1 MQGLFDWLL
10 SLPLAALYA
19 TLGVVAAIENVFPPI
34 PADTIVALG
43 SFLAARGHGSVVGAF
58 LATWIGNVA
67 GAMVTYSA
75 GRRYGAERLERRLMG
90 DKAGS
95 AQARLQNLYGR
106 FGIAA
111 LFFSRFIPG
120 IRAIVPPF
128 AGALRVP
135 PLRAGIAIALAS
147 GIWYGLVSYLGYTV
161 GADWPRLVALI
172 KRDGA
177 LAAMVAAVL
186 ALAIGVVWWLR
197 ARRDRGAA
205 GTTVAAEDESS
216 RVESEA
222 P

>member
-1 MQGLFDWLL
+1 MQPLFDWLL

-67 GAMVTYSA
+67 SAMGTYAA

-90 DKAGS
+90 DGAAG
-95 AQARLQNLYGR
+95 AQARLENLYGR
-106 FGIAA
+106 FGITA
-111 LFFSRFIPG
+111 LFLSRFIPG

-135 PLRAGIAIALAS
+135 PLRAGLAMALAS
-147 GIWYGLVSYLGYTV
+147 GIWYGVVSYLGYTV

-172 KRDGA
+172 KRDGTLSA
-177 LAAMVAAVL
+177 LAAAIIV
-186 ALAIGVVWWLR
+186 LAIGAGWWLR
-197 ARRDRGAA
+197 ARRARRARAQA
-205 GTTVAAEDESS
+205 GP
-216 RVESEA
+216 EA